1 MRTARWSTLVWIIF
15 NSSVK
20 TQVMLILPK
29 LMFMLTFGVIR
40 NAYRA
45 VVAMP
50 CSASLQKIEKV
61 DRCPR
66 NTLEWDV
73 RAALFNCSS
82 INQTCVP
89 SDMFLYHC
97 VLNAY
102 GTELLEVCAVYKFI
116 YGNRCAEFDSE
127 GSIVQENSNKCNN
140 ALVPCPMVYKSTEAF
155 KYQSCYDGVKVRR
168 QISMMKNI
176 TTTKYEL
183 LENSTKVTAL
193 FITNGITILVIIICG
208 LLCAKKKFNI
218 FQCDSQTHKDNQDT
232 SMSLVA

>member
-1 MRTARWSTLVWIIF
+1 
-15 NSSVK
+15 
-20 TQVMLILPK
+20 
-29 LMFMLTFGVIR
+29 
-40 NAYRA
+40 
-45 VVAMP
+45 MP

-89 SDMFLYHC
+89 SDMFQYHC

-116 YGNRCAEFDSE
+116 YGNRCAEFDSD

-155 KYQSCYDGVKVRR
+155 KYQSCYDGVKDRR
-168 QISMMKNI
+168 EISMLKNL
-176 TTTKYEL
+176 TTTKNEL
-183 LENSTKVTAL
+183 PENSVKVTAL
-193 FITNGITILVIIICG
+193 FISNGITILVILICG
-208 LLCAKKKFNI
+208 LCFAKKKFKI
-218 FQCDSQTHKDNQDT
+218 FQCDSSQKHKDDQDT
-232 SMSLVA
+232 SINLVA